1 MNNKSVRKFCDT
13 YEAGVSPGVPRRKVV
28 NDPELLTNFV
38 GSNDDI
44 SKYAMPNF
52 RTEEV
57 ETVQITM
64 PRESFN
70 ALVGRQDYIEEILA
84 SGSAASMH
92 PADRVWDHYQ
102 EEVRARNSCPGIQKA
117 YEKYLMFLEIA
128 GVRRLG

>member
-1 MNNKSVRKFCDT
+1 MNNKSVRNFCET
-13 YEAGVSPGVPRRKVV
+13 YDAAVSTGMPRRKVV
-28 NDPELLTNFV
+28 NEPDLMIDSI
-38 GSNDDI
+38 GKDDDI
-44 SKYAMPNF
+44 AKYALHDF
-52 RTEEV
+52 KTVEV
-57 ETVQITM
+57 ETVELTM
-64 PRESFN
+64 SRESFN

-117 YEKYLMFLEIA
+117 YERYLMFLELA